1 MEEREVGNCDGMEG
15 GKESAHC
22 TLLARCS
29 NGEAPR
35 LARSSCKRVT
45 C

>member
-22 TLLARCS
+22 TLLEIRY
-29 NGEAPR
+29 GEAWR
-35 LARSSCKRVT
+35 LLRSRCT
-45 C
+45 LA